1 MKALKMGLILALV
14 VLAVTS
20 CTTFKASGLSYTTA
34 PAQQTTLGTFR
45 TEVWVNGFLGSSGGA
60 KLFNIS
66 SDFTDQAV
74 KDAIQKEIA
83 AKGGTAAVDVT
94 IENQASFVDMVLNAI
109 TDSIYAPSDLIIT
122 GTVIK

>member
-1 MKALKMGLILALV
+1 MKALKMSLILALV

-34 PAQQTTLGTFR
+34 PAQQTSLGTFH
-45 TEVWVNGFLGSSGGA
+45 TEVWVNGFLGASGGT

-94 IENQASFVDMVLNAI
+94 IENQASFVDIILNAI
-109 TDSIYAPSDLIIT
+109 TDDLYAPSNLIIS
-122 GTVIK
+122 GTIVK

>member
-1 MKALKMGLILALV
+1 MKALKMSLILALV

-20 CTTFKASGLSYTTA
+20 CTTFKASGLSFTTA

-45 TEVWVNGFLGSSGGA
+45 TEVWVNGFMGSSGGA

-94 IENQASFVDMVLNAI
+94 IENQASFVDLLLNSI
-109 TDSIYAPSDLIIT
+109 TWNLYAPSNVIIT
-122 GTVIK
+122 GTVVK